1 MSKQTN
7 IAVFYDRTQVRKF
20 LEDRFPTGKW
30 NRITRKLP
38 PVVWRKKWNTYAE
51 KYGLPY
57 KKSYIQNLDSKDIGP
72 ASY

>member
-1 MSKQTN
+1 MDNTP
-7 IAVFYDRTQVRKF
+7 VFYERTQIKLF

-38 PVVWRKKWNTYAE
+38 PVVWRKNWDKLAK
-51 KYGLPY
+51 KYGIPY
-57 KKSYIQNLDSKDIGP
+57 TRGYIQNLDSKDIGP